1 MPWLFSLAVNS
12 RKILEIRHPQ
22 GNKSIST
29 KISVSVLF
37 LHINTSLRQSLE
49 GSQGLRTCGV
59 RGFTQAVKLSNVYF
73 QVIFDCEKCLVTIWA
88 LAGHSLPLCLTQDM
102 PCLPWK
108 LLCTDSTAMS
118 KARWDI
124 RSSSATLLEHGEVFC
139 ISAENRI
146 FPLMQYAGSF
156 LGKTEMRGRVSLNVE
171 EMAEC
176 KEICDH
182 TDQTNSVWVEITWTR
197 DDKNCPSRIL
207 LRIFYSLLPLF
218 KFECKLWGMQ
228 NYRKVITAILCLRK
242 TLTSQT

>member
-12 RKILEIRHPQ
+12 RKILEIWHPQ

-37 LHINTSLRQSLE
+37 LHINISLRQSWE

-108 LLCTDSTAMS
+108 LSCTDSTATS

-146 FPLMQYAGSF
+146 FPLMQHAGSL
-156 LGKTEMRGRVSLNVE
+156 LGKTEMRGEGGCHWMLRKWLSAKKSVIALTKQILFGWKLLGLETTKTAPAGYCWGSFTASFLYSNLNVNYE
-171 EMAEC
+171 GC
-176 KEICDH
+176 K
-182 TDQTNSVWVEITWTR
+182 ITG
-197 DDKNCPSRIL
+197 K
-207 LRIFYSLLPLF
+207 
-218 KFECKLWGMQ
+218 
-228 NYRKVITAILCLRK
+228 
-242 TLTSQT
+242 